1 VERWLLAVLLALE
14 VVENLEER
22 GLWNSKKKKRRK
34 RERRMREWGLGSDLR
49 LGLDIGRLMLVF

>member
-1 VERWLLAVLLALE
+1 LALE

-22 GLWNSKKKKRRK
+22 WLGNSKKKNRRK